1 MDTRIYDNYIFQ
13 IVAEG
18 SLTRAAETL
27 GISQPALSLGLNK
40 LEHKLGFK
48 IFNRRTVPLQLTE
61 EGRIYYEYIQ
71 RVRVL
76 QEDFTLRTSALR
88 DVHDK
93 RVVIGGPEVYT
104 GGLVTAAIQKL
115 LALRPDYS
123 VSIKSASVGELAD
136 LAANRE
142 IDCFISTTDKLPAN
156 FVKVPV
162 RKEKI
167 YLCIPRKNPLNKR
180 LKTYEIRTGR
190 AVGLVDF
197 SCLDGEEFI
206 FLEEWQPLQKR
217 LRTFLKQNDLK
228 VVNRVVVNQ
237 VATLLNMSAVSGSL
251 CIASED
257 ALLCNGNGKQFCLY
271 LLPDALS
278 DRLIYVAYDKDL
290 YVSEATREVIKLLTE
305 TGGEKE

>member
-1 MDTRIYDNYIFQ
+1 MNTSIYDNYIFQ

-18 SLTRAAETL
+18 SLTRAAEAL

-104 GGLVTAAIQKL
+104 GGLVTAAVQKL

-123 VSIKSASVGELAD
+123 VSVKSASIGELAD

-156 FVKVPV
+156 FVKIPV

-180 LKTYEIRTGR
+180 LKAYEVRTGR
-190 AVGLVDF
+190 AESLMDF

-217 LRTFLKQNDLK
+217 LRTFLKQNYLK
-228 VVNRVVVNQ
+228 VTMQ
-237 VATLLNMSAVSGSL
+237 IATHRM
-251 CIASED
+251 
-257 ALLCNGNGKQFCLY
+257 
-271 LLPDALS
+271 
-278 DRLIYVAYDKDL
+278 
-290 YVSEATREVIKLLTE
+290 
-305 TGGEKE
+305 